1 MVSSLAI
8 LALASSALAL
18 TVTSPDSNTNW
29 SSGEKHTIKWETVSS
44 DQPTFNIYLS
54 NKVTYPPTD
63 VLLASDVK
71 ASDGSFEVDSGKLPA
86 GNDFTI
92 NLTNGT
98 KTEQIYAQS
107 NQFNVTGGSSSSSSS
122 SSSSTTKTASGSST
136 AVSSTGAD
144 SSATAS
150 PTASGSGS
158 TTKPTSAGASG
169 ASSTASG
176 TGSAASATST
186 KASNSANGK
195 MVASWIGAA
204 ALAVLAL

>member
-1 MVSSLAI
+1 MVSSLA
-8 LALASSALAL
+8 LLTLASGALAL
-18 TVTSPDSNTNW
+18 KVTSPDSNTNW
-29 SSGEKHTIKWETVSS
+29 SAGEKHTIKWESVSS

-54 NKVTYPPTD
+54 NKVTFPPTD

-71 ASDGSFEVDSGKLPA
+71 TSDGSFEVDSGKLSV
-86 GNDFTI
+86 GKDFTI

-122 SSSSTTKTASGSST
+122 TSKTASGSST

-150 PTASGSGS
+150 PTAGGSGS
-158 TTKPTSAGASG
+158 TAKPTSAGASG
-169 ASSTASG
+169 SSSTASG
-176 TGSAASATST
+176 SGSAASATAT
-186 KASNSANGK
+186 KTPNSANGL
-195 MVASWIGAA
+195 VVSWIGAA
-204 ALAVLAL
+204 ALAIFAL

>member
-18 TVTSPDSNTNW
+18 KVTSPDSNTNW

-107 NQFNVTGGSSSSSSS
+107 NQFNVTG
-122 SSSSTTKTASGSST
+122 
-136 AVSSTGAD
+136 
-144 SSATAS
+144 AS

>member
-1 MVSSLAI
+1 MVSSLA
-8 LALASSALAL
+8 LLTLASGALAL
-18 TVTSPDSNTNW
+18 KVTSPDSNTNW
-29 SSGEKHTIKWETVSS
+29 SAGEKHTIKWESVSS

-63 VLLASDVK
+63 ILIASDVK
-71 ASDGSFEVDSGKLPA
+71 ASDGSFEVESGKLPA
-86 GNDFTI
+86 GNSFTI

-122 SSSSTTKTASGSST
+122 SSSKTASGSST
-136 AVSSTGAD
+136 AVSSTRAD

-158 TTKPTSAGASG
+158 ATTAKPTSAGASG
-169 ASSTASG
+169 SSSTATGS
-176 TGSAASATST
+176 GSAASATSSKT
-186 KASNSANGK
+186 PNSANGK
-195 MVASWIGAA
+195 IVVSWIGAA
-204 ALAVLAL
+204 ALAALAL